1 MAHNQSTRIRIDM
14 HLHTHRSFDCLN
26 DPHALLAVAAARGID
41 MICVTDHN
49 QIRTALELKQR
60 YPERVIVGEEVKTA
74 EGVDVIGLFIHT
86 LIPKGTPARTACD
99 LIHEQGGLVY
109 VPHPFARGKGGG
121 GRILE
126 VIAEQVD
133 AVEGFNARL
142 HDPAL
147 NGRAVA
153 WAVQRSLPLG
163 AGSDAHTLAEVG
175 RAYVEVPPF
184 ADDAASF
191 RAALAAGTITGTSSS
206 PMVHIASTYAK
217 VHKRFFTQ
225 RGAET

>member
-1 MAHNQSTRIRIDM
+1 MRVQGRPTGGVCRRRQRNAVGH
-14 HLHTHRSFDCLN
+14 
-26 DPHALLAVAAARGID
+26 DPDPVGRDAKPPQLACQAFGD
-41 MICVTDHN
+41 SD
-49 QIRTALELKQR
+49 E
-60 YPERVIVGEEVKTA
+60 
-74 EGVDVIGLFIHT
+74 
-86 LIPKGTPARTACD
+86 PARATCE

-126 VIAEQVD
+126 VIAEHVD

-153 WAVQRSLPLG
+153 WALERSLPLG

-175 RAYVEVPPF
+175 RAYVELPRF
-184 ADDAASF
+184 TDDPASF
-191 RAALAAGTITGTSSS
+191 RGALVDATITGRSSS
-206 PMVHIASTYAK
+206 PMVHMASTYAK
-217 VHKRFFTQ
+217 VRKRFSRQ
-225 RGAET
+225 RASDD

>member
-1 MAHNQSTRIRIDM
+1 MADDNGPRIRIDM
-14 HLHTHRSFDCLN
+14 HVHTHRSFDCLN
-26 DPHALLAVAAARGID
+26 DPVALLEVAAARGID

-49 QIRTALELKQR
+49 QIATALELKQR

-86 LIPKGTPARTACD
+86 LIPRGTPARATCE

-126 VIAEQVD
+126 VIAEHVD

-153 WAVQRSLPLG
+153 WALERSLPLG

-175 RAYVEVPPF
+175 RAYVELPRF
-184 ADDAASF
+184 TDDPASF
-191 RAALAAGTITGTSSS
+191 RGALVDATITGRSSS
-206 PMVHIASTYAK
+206 PMVHMASTYAK
-217 VHKRFFTQ
+217 VRKRFSRQ
-225 RGAET
+225 RASDD

>member
-1 MAHNQSTRIRIDM
+1 M
-14 HLHTHRSFDCLN
+14 HVHTHRSFDCLN
-26 DPHALLAVAAARGID
+26 DPVALLEAAARRGID
-41 MICVTDHN
+41 RICVTDHN

-60 YPERVIVGEEVKTA
+60 FPEQVIVGEEVKTA
-74 EGVDVIGLFIHT
+74 EGVDIIGLFIDT
-86 LIPKGTPARTACD
+86 LIPQGTPARTTCD

-126 VIAEQVD
+126 VIADQID

-153 WAVQRSLPLG
+153 WAVERSLPLG

-175 RAYVEVPPF
+175 RAYVQVPGF
-184 ADDAASF
+184 ADHAQAF
-191 RAALAAGTITGTSSS
+191 LQALTAGTIAGTASS

-217 VHKRFFTQ
+217 VHKKFFV
-225 RGAET
+225 RSG